1 MINVMLVDD
10 QTLVREG
17 IKSLLGLSEDIKV
30 VAEAN
35 NGEQVLTLF
44 QGSIKSQNVD
54 VLLMDISMPIKTG
67 IEAVQGLQNASIDI
81 PVIMLT
87 TFDDHQLVL
96 QAIQAGAKGYLLK
109 DVSLETLVEG
119 IKTVHQGKT
128 LIQPSITERIIVGLK
143 NHTRQDTELQ
153 EIPNTSE
160 KETEVLRLM
169 ASGYSNKEIS
179 DVMFKSQG
187 TVKNQVSAILAK
199 LGVRDRTR
207 AVLKA
212 IETGII

>member
-17 IKSLLGLSEDIKV
+17 IKSLLALSEDIKL
-30 VAEAN
+30 VAEAS
-35 NGEQVLTLF
+35 NGEQVLAVLKE
-44 QGSIKSQNVD
+44 SIKKQTVD
-54 VLLMDISMPIKTG
+54 VILMDISMPIKTG
-67 IEAVQGLQNASIDI
+67 IEAVQSLQAANINI

-109 DVSLETLVEG
+109 DVSLETLVDGIRTVNEG
-119 IKTVHQGKT
+119 NT
-128 LIQPSITERIIVGLK
+128 LIQPAITERIIQGLK
-143 NHTRQDTELQ
+143 NHTLPFTELQ
-153 EIPNTSE
+153 ETPDISE
-160 KETEVLRLM
+160 KEKEVLRLM
-169 ASGYSNKEIS
+169 ASGYSNKEICGA
-179 DVMFKSQG
+179 MFKSEG

-212 IETGII
+212 IEIGII